1 MDADELVAAATRCVR
16 SRRSPS
22 AFLIS
27 TGPQWQRIGHTLP
40 DPQRPDT
47 YERHTIGRIDNIEIV
62 IIKWGL
68 RAVTLPH
75 GHPEGG
81 CWLAVLEG
89 SLMEDL
95 PHMNRSELMS
105 VGYRRGP
112 ADIHIIRS
120 VGDMPAMS
128 VHIYDHAVDAKIEG

>member
-1 MDADELVAAATRCVR
+1 
-16 SRRSPS
+16 
-22 AFLIS
+22 
-27 TGPQWQRIGHTLP
+27 
-40 DPQRPDT
+40 
-47 YERHTIGRIDNIEIV
+47 
-62 IIKWGL
+62 
-68 RAVTLPH
+68 
-75 GHPEGG
+75 
-81 CWLAVLEG
+81 
-89 SLMEDL
+89 MEDL